1 MNIVRYNEVD
11 DSSYISNL
19 DVVGRSIMMRRAL
32 AIQVKTTDNGRR
44 SRGDMLRTEL
54 RILPAGIQLPVLGV
68 VSTTAVGF
76 TIKLRT

>member
-1 MNIVRYNEVD
+1 MGSLINQNCVIIIGGTR
-11 DSSYISNL
+11 
-19 DVVGRSIMMRRAL
+19 
-32 AIQVKTTDNGRR
+32 QVKTTDNGRR
-44 SRGDMLRTEL
+44 SRGDMLRTEF